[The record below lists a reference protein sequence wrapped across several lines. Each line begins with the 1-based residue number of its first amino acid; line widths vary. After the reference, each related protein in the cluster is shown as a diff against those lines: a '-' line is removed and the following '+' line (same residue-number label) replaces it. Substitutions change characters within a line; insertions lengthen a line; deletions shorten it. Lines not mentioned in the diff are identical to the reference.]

1 MSAVYSKLKLKITY
15 IIMGIIGSRVTQRN
29 CTTAATILLVGIE
42 GAGKTTM
49 AYVTSPYS
57 DTAWDK
63 LMNLRN
69 IAPTNG
75 YNLKLEDITYKGY
88 TFDVFDV
95 GGKEHT
101 RNGRLQSWSFNGKF
115 LQGMMFV
122 VDSADVERLPEARE
136 FLQQI
141 LTASRFSRIPV
152 LIIANKQDLPGA
164 LEPREL
170 AKRLSLSSFERDLP
184 VLGVSAIRA
193 TGLFEAFRKMRNM
206 IKVYDKR
213 IEKCLLAQLKIVQ

>member
-1 MSAVYSKLKLKITY
+1 
-15 IIMGIIGSRVTQRN
+15 MGIRSSRFTERN
-29 CTTAATILLVGIE
+29 CTKAATILLVGIE

-49 AYVTSPYS
+49 AYMMSPNS
-57 DTAWDK
+57 DTPWDK
-63 LMNLRN
+63 LMNVGK

-75 YNLKLEDITYKGY
+75 YNLTVADITYKGY

-101 RNGRLQSWSFNGKF
+101 RNAWLQSWCFNGI
-115 LQGMMFV
+115 LPQGVVFV

-136 FLQQI
+136 FLQQV

-164 LEPREL
+164 LKPHEL
-170 AKRLSLSSFERDLP
+170 AKRLSLSSYGDLP
-184 VLGVSAIRA
+184 VLGVSAKFC
-193 TGLFEAFRKMRNM
+193 TGLVEVIRKMCNM
-206 IKVYDKR
+206 IKAYDKR
-213 IEKCLLAQLKIVQ
+213 IEKCLLTQLKISVQ

>member
-1 MSAVYSKLKLKITY
+1 MSAVYSKLKLKITN
-15 IIMGIIGSRVTQRN
+15 IIMGIKSSRVTERN

-49 AYVTSPYS
+49 AYVTSPNS
-57 DTAWDK
+57 DTTWDK
-63 LMNLRN
+63 LLNVRN

-75 YNLKLEDITYKGY
+75 YKLTVEDITYKGY

-101 RNGRLQSWSFNGKF
+101 RNVWLQSWSFNGKF

-136 FLQQI
+136 FLQQV

-170 AKRLSLSSFERDLP
+170 AKRLSLSSFGDLP
-184 VLGVSAIRA
+184 VLGVSAIHA
-193 TGLFEAFRKMRNM
+193 KGLFEAIRKMRNM

-213 IEKCLLAQLKIVQ
+213 IEKCLLAQQKIVQ